1 MSKKNPTPF
10 GLLFEEPT
18 NPVLEV
24 VSPLY
29 DETED
34 ITVILDDQG
43 NKIPYV
49 EWYGLVGTKTTTRI
63 AAEGADDD
71 DDGPQT
77 LGTRT
82 LTEVKKEGSS
92 DFDDMS
98 YLFMGTKTS
107 TSVSSEQADED
118 RDDDVRSSPKLYTMT
133 ATKTAGEGTDNDE

>member
-1 MSKKNPTPF
+1 MNMKNPIPF

-18 NPVLEV
+18 KPAIEM

-29 DETED
+29 DEAED
-34 ITVILDDQG
+34 IAVIIDNRG
-43 NKIPYV
+43 SKIPYV
-49 EWYGLVGTKTTTRI
+49 EWYGLVGTKTDTRI

-71 DDGPQT
+71 DDDLRT

-82 LTEVKKEGSS
+82 LTEVKKEDAS

-118 RDDDVRSSPKLYTMT
+118 RDDDIRSSPKLHTMT